1 MWQRGPGAVPCL
13 IHRDLSL
20 SQWAPSHFSCC
31 ATWPRPCPFPLAAG
45 GFWGGFRMD
54 PRLGGLPQHP
64 KPAACCGPH
73 TPKPRSRPRWRW
85 LHHMPVVLATGEDAA
100 EPALACPLLLRGAAL
115 TRGCPL
121 CSWILPAAFPSRAA
135 RESAASPGMW
145 WLCPPHSHAAH
156 GTGLS
161 GGIWVPFVLPG
172 DTGTEAA
179 TSGTG
184 LSHSRGRDLF
194 SLPVSHIPS
203 RSLPFLWP
211 CAPVV
216 LLPRQK

>member
-1 MWQRGPGAVPCL
+1 
-13 IHRDLSL
+13 
-20 SQWAPSHFSCC
+20 
-31 ATWPRPCPFPLAAG
+31 
-45 GFWGGFRMD
+45 MD
-54 PRLGGLPQHP
+54 PRPGGLPQHP

-100 EPALACPLLLRGAAL
+100 EQPALACPLLLRGAAL

-121 CSWILPAAFPSRAA
+121 CSWILPAAFPSQAA

-161 GGIWVPFVLPG
+161 GGIWVPLSCPG
-172 DTGTEAA
+172 TRARRLRRAGQVSAIPVAGIYFLSPCPTFRAVPCPF
-179 TSGTG
+179 SG
-184 LSHSRGRDLF
+184 LALLLCFCRDRNSPRGAKIELRICKCCLCSPCCLLLF
-194 SLPVSHIPS
+194 SRNDDFPANLSPARRFGI
-203 RSLPFLWP
+203 RE
-211 CAPVV
+211 C
-216 LLPRQK
+216 